1 MKIIYIGVK
10 IGYFALPNDNFT
22 LFSHSKVLLRFY
34 ELIYLVRDEA
44 WTTILIHFAVMLKI
58 L

>member
-34 ELIYLVRDEA
+34 ELILVRDPDRSTL
-44 WTTILIHFAVMLKI
+44 TT
-58 L
+58 